1 MEEKAEEGIM
11 ALPHASSGQVIS
23 IQGAPGENLSQ
34 FASIAL
40 AKTERLELIRIVLPA
55 GKALPEHSVK
65 GQITL
70 QCLQGEVAFD
80 AHGRTAILRAGE
92 MLYLQGG
99 APHAL
104 RANQDSLLLLTIL
117 LQD

>member
-1 MEEKAEEGIM
+1 M
-11 ALPHASSGQVIS
+11 ALPHASSGQVIG
-23 IQGAPGENLSQ
+23 IQGPAGEDLSQ
-34 FASIAL
+34 FSSIAL
-40 AKTERLELIRIVLPA
+40 AKTEQLELIRIVLPS

-80 AHGRTAILRAGE
+80 AHGRTAIMRAGE

-104 RANQDSLLLLTIL
+104 RANQNSLLLLTIL
-117 LQD
+117 LRD

>member
-1 MEEKAEEGIM
+1 MEGKEEGIM
-11 ALPHASSGQVIS
+11 ALPHASSGQVIG
-23 IQGAPGENLSQ
+23 IQGLAGENLSQ
-34 FASIAL
+34 FSSIAL
-40 AKTERLELIRIVLPA
+40 AKTEQLELIRIVLPA

-80 AHGRTAILRAGE
+80 AHGRTVILRGGD
-92 MLYLQGG
+92 MLYLEGG

-117 LQD
+117 LKD